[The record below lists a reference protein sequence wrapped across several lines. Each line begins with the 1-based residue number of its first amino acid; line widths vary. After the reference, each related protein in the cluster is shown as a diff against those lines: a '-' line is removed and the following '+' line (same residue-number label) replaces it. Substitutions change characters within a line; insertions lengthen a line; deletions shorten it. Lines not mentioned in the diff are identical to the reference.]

1 MLTLEDFKKVAED
14 ISTPILIGKLIQRH
28 DLSDDD
34 FDVLFVNSAFSDKT
48 KHIGTEGSLFSSFSA
63 KLSKDMPWAETAEES
78 LKTGLPQEHTF
89 YSILLSCWL
98 RIVMN
103 PTEDKLLIVTVSDVS
118 QDKEHEQQLKR
129 QNLRLAALTDELSL
143 SRENLRAKLDN
154 IETLN
159 SQLQYT
165 AYHDTMTGLENRT
178 KLSEDLAATL
188 STAEKEET
196 KFGIML
202 LDIDNMKITNDS
214 QGHSA
219 GDELIM
225 HATQILQRFA
235 RNDIKLYRFG
245 GDEFLLLATHIESRN
260 SMITIGDAL
269 LESFNADGIE
279 FSAGISIYPDDTTNR
294 EELLKYV
301 DMAMYDVKKRGKNN
315 VTFFQSIMRE
325 KFMSKLN
332 LQTKLNDALK
342 DNIFQLYFQPQF
354 DIATNTL
361 RGFEA
366 LLRWH
371 DDELGWI
378 NPEQFIPLAE
388 ESRLVIPLGDWV
400 METSIATLKKWQTK
414 YNFKGIMSVNVSP
427 VQLKKP
433 TFIFDLGDLIE
444 KYGIAPPTLEI
455 EITEGVLIEN
465 RDETVQLLNQIR
477 QMGIG
482 ISLDDFGTGYSSLSY
497 LQILPIT
504 TLKIDKSFIANITS
518 KTGVEANI
526 TDSIVSMV
534 TKMGLDTIAEGVEKP
549 EQLQVLHDINCK
561 NIQGFLKGKP
571 MPAERCEAVLA
582 GDTSKLLTILTPD
595 EN

>member
-1 MLTLEDFKKVAED
+1 MLTTTDYQKIVENVSIPVLVGRQTPAAGNSTVDFE
-14 ISTPILIGKLIQRH
+14 I
-28 DLSDDD
+28 
-34 FDVLFVNSAFSDKT
+34 LFVNNAFAGKT
-48 KHIGTEGSLFSSFSA
+48 KNVGKAGDRSSSFSNR
-63 KLSKDMPWAETAEES
+63 LSKDMPWIETACEAI
-78 LKTGLPQEHTF
+78 KTSLPQEHTF
-89 YSILLSCWL
+89 YSILLACWL
-98 RIVMN
+98 RVVMN
-103 PTEDKLLIVTVSDVS
+103 TTEDNLIIVTVADVTA
-118 QDKEHEQQLKR
+118 DKDHEQQLKR

-165 AYHDTMTGLENRT
+165 AYHDTMTGLENRM
-178 KLSEDLAATL
+178 KFSEDLAATL
-188 STAEKEET
+188 NTAEKEET

-202 LDIDNMKITNDS
+202 LDIDNMKVTNDS
-214 QGHSA
+214 RGHSA

-245 GDEFLLLATHIESRN
+245 GDEFLVLATRIESRN

-315 VTFFQSIMRE
+315 VTFFQSIMQE
-325 KFMSKLN
+325 KFLNKLN
-332 LQTKLNDALK
+332 LQTKLSDAMK

-378 NPEQFIPLAE
+378 NPEQFIPIAE

-400 METSIATLKKWQTK
+400 METAIATLRKWQTK
-414 YNFKGIMSVNVSP
+414 YGFSGIMSVNVSP
-427 VQLKKP
+427 VQLRKP
-433 TFIFDLGDLIE
+433 TFIFDLNDLIS
-444 KYGIAPPTLEI
+444 KYSITPSTLEI
-455 EITEGVLIEN
+455 
-465 RDETVQLLNQIR
+465 
-477 QMGIG
+477 
-482 ISLDDFGTGYSSLSY
+482 
-497 LQILPIT
+497 
-504 TLKIDKSFIANITS
+504 
-518 KTGVEANI
+518 
-526 TDSIVSMV
+526 
-534 TKMGLDTIAEGVEKP
+534 
-549 EQLQVLHDINCK
+549 
-561 NIQGFLKGKP
+561 
-571 MPAERCEAVLA
+571 
-582 GDTSKLLTILTPD
+582 
-595 EN
+595 